1 MRNRFTLFLFM
12 LCFYAGSAF
21 ADFEQNWTSAFVPW
35 PNEDVDLPSGIA
47 ACTEGDAVR
56 MGLMPVT
63 CSTSGDVTVT
73 FTYTS
78 GQHALKILG
87 ADLVK
92 KNAEGVYEVA
102 YSSYETQSAGSA
114 PNNIKTY
121 TLSGVETG
129 DYKLRYFV
137 CHRSSGDHSL
147 NQTNGTISVAGLDRK
162 SFTDIEAASELS
174 NEKCY
179 TLHTFEAY

>member
-1 MRNRFTLFLFM
+1 MRNRLTLFLFM

-73 FTYTS
+73 FKYTG

-102 YSSYETQSAGSA
+102 YSSYEIKSAGSA
-114 PNNIKTY
+114 PNN
-121 TLSGVETG
+121 V
-129 DYKLRYFV
+129 
-137 CHRSSGDHSL
+137 
-147 NQTNGTISVAGLDRK
+147 QT
-162 SFTDIEAASELS
+162 
-174 NEKCY
+174 
-179 TLHTFEAY
+179 